1 MTAAF
6 LTILGM
12 GLVTYLTRLAPMQL
26 YTRLQISL
34 WVRQALRY
42 VPTAV
47 LTAIIFTEV
56 LLPGGSLDISIHNGR
71 LLSALLA
78 AVVAWRTGNVLA
90 TIAVGMIALW
100 ILQAIGL

>member
-12 GLVTYLTRLAPMQL
+12 GLVTYLTRLAPIQL
-26 YTRLQISL
+26 FTRLTIPL
-34 WVRQALRY
+34 WLRQAMRY

-56 LLPGGSLDISIHNGR
+56 LLPGGSLDISIHNAC

-78 AVVAWRTGNVLA
+78 VIIAWRTGNVLA

-100 ILQAIGL
+100 ILQALGI

>member
-12 GLVTYLTRLAPMQL
+12 GLVTYLTRLTPMWL
-26 YTRLQISL
+26 YKRLKIPL
-34 WVRQALRY
+34 WLHQAMRY

-56 LLPGGSLDISIHNGR
+56 LIPNGSLDLSLHNGR
-71 LLSALLA
+71 LLAALLA
-78 AVVAWRTGNVLA
+78 AIVAWRTGNVLV

-100 ILQAIGL
+100 ILQAIGF

>member
-12 GLVTYLTRLAPMQL
+12 GLVTYLTRLTPIWL
-26 YTRLQISL
+26 LTRLTIPL
-34 WVRQALRY
+34 WLRQAMRY

-56 LLPGGSLDISIHNGR
+56 LIPNGNLDLSLHNER

-78 AVVAWRTGNVLA
+78 ALIAWRTGNVLA
-90 TIAVGMIALW
+90 TIAVGMMALW
-100 ILQAIGL
+100 VLQALGL

>member
-12 GLVTYLTRLAPMQL
+12 GLVTYLTRLTPMWL
-26 YTRLQISL
+26 YKRLQIPL
-34 WVRQALRY
+34 WVQQAMRY

-56 LLPGGSLDISIHNGR
+56 LIPNGSLDISLHNGR
-71 LLSALLA
+71 LIAALLA
-78 AVVAWRTGNVLA
+78 AIAAWRTGNVLV

-100 ILQAIGL
+100 ILQAAGF

>member
-1 MTAAF
+1 MTTAF

-12 GLVTYLTRLAPMQL
+12 GLVTYLTRLAPMWL
-26 YTRLQISL
+26 YTRLKIPL
-34 WVRQALRY
+34 WMRQAMRY

-56 LLPGGSLDISIHNGR
+56 LLPNGTPDLSIHNAR

-78 AVVAWRTGNVLA
+78 AFIAWRTGNALA
-90 TIAVGMIALW
+90 TIAVGMITLW